1 MLLIFSSNHLKKKQG
16 EGHIASGL
24 PQISVLIRL
33 IFFKGNVNYISSI
46 VYQKLEHILLKIF

>member
-1 MLLIFSSNHLKKKQG
+1 MLLIFSSNRLKKKQG
-16 EGHIASGL
+16 EGHIASSL